1 MSPGGAAAPAP
12 SSGDLPFELSVNLRG
27 LDEARSR
34 LAGFDARLQAA
45 LLGAMQR
52 AAAAVEA
59 RAKELVSGEVLH
71 WRTGTLR
78 RSIES
83 RAEAFPGGARG
94 IISASARYA
103 RVHEMGFRGTV
114 QVPEHL
120 RRVRSRD
127 VRQGRRLIGRGFAVV
142 RAHPM
147 RMNVPERPYLRRAL
161 QENRA
166 QIRAE
171 VLQAVREAAGK
182 GGGGGASAA
191 AVAA

>member
-1 MSPGGAAAPAP
+1 MSPTP
-12 SSGDLPFELSVNLRG
+12 SVQGPTPGDLPFELTVSLRG
-27 LDEARSR
+27 LDEARGR

-45 LLGAMQR
+45 LLGAMRR
-52 AAAAVEA
+52 AALAVEA

-71 WRTGTLR
+71 VRTGTLQ

-83 RAEAFPGGARG
+83 RAEPLPGGARG

-103 RVHEMGFRGTV
+103 RIHELGGV
-114 QVPEHL
+114 IHLPEILPRRARAL
-120 RRVRSRD
+120 RFMVGGN
-127 VRQGRRLIGRGFAVV
+127 VVFAARV
-142 RAHPM
+142 RAHDV
-147 RMNVPERPYLRRAL
+147 RMPERPYLRRAL

-182 GGGGGASAA
+182 GGGGGAAA